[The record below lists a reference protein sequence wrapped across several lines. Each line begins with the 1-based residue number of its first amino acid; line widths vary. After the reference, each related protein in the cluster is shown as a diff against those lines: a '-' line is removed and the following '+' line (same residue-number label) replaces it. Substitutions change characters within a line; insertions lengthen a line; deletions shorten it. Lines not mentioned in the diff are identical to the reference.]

1 MSLNRI
7 RFEVIF
13 PEIHKLIDLN
23 PRDHKNREKIITK
36 VKDALANTHFSH
48 NAIMNLDEIFKDGF
62 QLTDVPLLIKTLI
75 SLNVILDSSIK
86 LHYLKYILY
95 AVVIMYFNEDLD
107 NFDDLRKL
115 FDDVFDLL
123 EVDPKKL
130 INNKFFK
137 C

>member
-23 PRDHKNREKIITK
+23 PRDHKSRDKIIKK

-48 NAIMNLDEIFKDGF
+48 NAVMSLDEIFKDGF

-107 NFDDLRKL
+107 NFDDLRSL
-115 FDDVFDLL
+115 FDQVFDLL
-123 EVDPKKL
+123 EIDPKKL
-130 INNKFFK
+130 INNKLFK